1 MNRIGDLG
9 AKRLGL
15 GLTTALLASTAL
27 CTAPAFAQ
35 QAAAATADQGVQEIV
50 VTAEKREQSIQ
61 KVPMSIQALDTKK
74 LDQLNVSEFQDYVKF
89 LPSVS
94 YQTLGPNQTSIYM
107 RGVSSGDN
115 ANHSGPLPSVGVYL
129 DEQPITTI
137 GGTLDIHVYDIAR
150 VEVLPGPQG
159 TLYGASSEA
168 GTLRIITN
176 KPSTAG
182 FATGYDLE
190 GNTIDHGSAGYVA
203 EGFVNIPL
211 ASNVAVRLV
220 GWDEHDGGFIDN
232 VPGTRTFATS
242 GVTINNAD
250 TVKKDLNTAET
261 IGGRAALKI
270 DLNNNWTI
278 EPTLIVQEQRNK
290 GVFGYEPSV
299 GDLQAQRFQ
308 ADNDR
313 DKWAQ
318 AAMTVS
324 GKLGRYDLT
333 YSGGYFVRDV
343 YQNSDYTDYS
353 VAYDAAYGSGH
364 YWQDASG
371 NPLSAPLQEIHGKD
385 HFSKFS
391 HEARIASPA
400 TDRFRFIGGLFYER
414 QTHWII
420 QDYEIQGF
428 GPQISVPGFPNTI
441 WLTDQQR
448 IDRDD
453 AAFGEVSY
461 DITSHLTL
469 TAGVRGYEYSN
480 YLKGFYGFSEGYD
493 ALTGFSSGMGDM
505 GQNCQAG
512 KSFRN
517 APCVNLSK
525 PAVGSG
531 ETHKVNLTYKFD
543 DQRLV
548 YFTYSTGY
556 RPGGVNR
563 SGDFGAYQ
571 SDKLTNY
578 EVGFKTSWFDRKV
591 VFNGALYDED
601 WNDFQFSFLGP
612 NSLTIIENAPQAN
625 IKGVETSLEWRATQ
639 ALTFSG
645 GAAYNDAELAKNF
658 CGTDETTNLLIPSCA
673 NADAIAVKGAQLPYT
688 PKVKTNL
695 TARYTFQ
702 FGDWDGH
709 LQGSVIYQT
718 KNEVGLRTADVQSLG
733 SMPGYASADFSVGA
747 TKGNLSLEVFVKNAF
762 DERGQA
768 NRYTPCTVSICS
780 ASYNNVSPTVQPA
793 VYVIPIQPMTIG
805 VKIGQKF

>member
-1 MNRIGDLG
+1 MKKFNGHS
-9 AKRLGL
+9 ASRLGL

-27 CTAPAFAQ
+27 SSAPAFAQ
-35 QAAAATADQGVQEIV
+35 QAPDNGGVQEVI
-50 VTAEKREQSIQ
+50 VTASKREETLQ
-61 KVPMSIQALDTKK
+61 KVPMSIQALDTRK
-74 LDQLNVSEFQDYVKF
+74 LEQLNVTEFQDYVKY

-94 YQTLGPNQTSIYM
+94 YQTIGPNQTSIYM

-137 GGTLDIHVYDIAR
+137 GGTLDVHVYDIAR

-176 KPSTAG
+176 KPSTNG
-182 FATGYDLE
+182 FSAGYDLE
-190 GNTIDHGSAGYVA
+190 GNTVDHGGQGYVA
-203 EGFVNIPL
+203 EGFVNVPL
-211 ASNVAVRLV
+211 ASNAAIRLV
-220 GWDEHDGGFIDN
+220 GWDEHDAGYIDN
-232 VPGTRTFATS
+232 VPGVRTFATS
-242 GVTINNAD
+242 GD
-250 TVKKDLNTAET
+250 TVSNAAIAKNNYNTADT

-270 DLNNNWTI
+270 DLNSNWTI
-278 EPTLIVQEQRNK
+278 EPTLIAQDQRNK
-290 GVFGYEPSV
+290 GVFGFEPSV
-299 GDLQAQRFQ
+299 GDLKVQRFQ
-308 ADNDR
+308 PDTDH

-318 AAMTVS
+318 AALTVL
-324 GKLGRYDLT
+324 GKIGKYDLT
-333 YSGGYFVRDV
+333 YSGGYFIRDV
-343 YQNSDYTDYS
+343 HQNSDYTDYS
-353 VAYDAAYGSGH
+353 IAYDAAYGSGH
-364 YWQDASG
+364 YWQDANG
-371 NPLSAPLQEIHGKD
+371 NPLPRPLQEIHGID

-400 TDRFRFIGGLFYER
+400 TDRFRFIAGLFYER

-453 AAFGEVSY
+453 AAFGEASY
-461 DITSHLTL
+461 DITSKLTL
-469 TAGVRGYEYSN
+469 TAGIRGYEYSN
-480 YLKGFYGFSEGYD
+480 YLKGFYGFSEGYN

-505 GQNCQAG
+505 GQNCKAG
-512 KSFRN
+512 LSFRN

-543 DQRLV
+543 DQRLI
-548 YFTYSTGY
+548 YATYSTGY

-578 EVGFKTSWFDRKV
+578 EVGFKTSWLDRRL
-591 VFNGALYDED
+591 VFNGAFYEED
-601 WNDFQFSFLGP
+601 WNSFQFSFLGP
-612 NSLTIIENAPQAN
+612 NSLTIIENAPQAT
-625 IKGVETSLEWRATQ
+625 IKGVETSIDWRATSH
-639 ALTFSG
+639 LTFSG
-645 GAAYNDAELAKNF
+645 GAAYNDAELTKNF
-658 CGTDETTNLLIPSCA
+658 CGTDQATSQLITSCA
-673 NADAIAVKGAQLPYT
+673 NSAAVAVKGAQLPYT
-688 PKVKTNL
+688 PSFKGNL

-702 FGDWDGH
+702 VRDWDAH
-709 LQGSVIYQT
+709 VQGSVVYQD
-718 KNEVGLRTADVQSLG
+718 KNYVGLRTADSDALG
-733 SMPGYASADFSVGA
+733 TMPGYAAADFAIGAVKDGLSVE
-747 TKGNLSLEVFVKNAF
+747 LFVKNAF
-762 DERGQA
+762 DERGQV
-768 NRYTPCTVSICS
+768 NRYTPCTVAICAS
-780 ASYNNVSPTVQPA
+780 SYNNVSPTVAPA

-805 VKIGQKF
+805 IRFGQKF